1 MVHGSKIMDFA
12 PYLDPITLIS
22 ACPKQIEMTID
33 QKPSVTNTILL
44 IEIILEKIPYQ
55 STK

>member
-12 PYLDPITLIS
+12 LNLDPITLTS

-33 QKPSVTNTILL
+33 QNPSFTNTILL
-44 IEIILEKIPYQ
+44 IEIVLEKIPYQ